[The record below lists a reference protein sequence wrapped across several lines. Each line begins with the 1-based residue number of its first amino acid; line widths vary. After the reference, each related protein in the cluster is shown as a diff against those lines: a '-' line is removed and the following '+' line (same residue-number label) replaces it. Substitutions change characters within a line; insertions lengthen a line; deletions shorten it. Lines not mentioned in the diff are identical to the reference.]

1 MRRLE
6 HRLADEAGG
15 PTRASSNALLV
26 TSVCGVR
33 ASAHST
39 ANGLGARC
47 TGWPPSRQA
56 RLGFVDLEPVEAEPQ
71 RLPDGNATGHSA
83 HRHALSSRVA
93 RVFLKVSAH
102 PACVN
107 FVLESTSGALFGT
120 HFVEPLG
127 PEIGRGGSAGV
138 FED

>member
-1 MRRLE
+1 MAPHRIEQGVLGDERSRRTRKRAE
-6 HRLADEAGG
+6 DGERPWGEGHRLPVAGQAG
-15 PTRASSNALLV
+15 IAFV
-26 TSVCGVR
+26 EVVR
-33 ASAHST
+33 IEE
-39 ANGLGARC
+39 
-47 TGWPPSRQA
+47 
-56 RLGFVDLEPVEAEPQ
+56 DPQ